1 MTVVLDASAIPAFL
15 QDEEGADLVEV
26 QLAADARCGGANW
39 PRWHRRSEALAA
51 TGRLRVRCWLA
62 TACPLRLSLSQM
74 RSGRRRGGG
83 AVKDSH
89 LVIGCV
95 CRWHIG

>member
-1 MTVVLDASAIPAFL
+1 MTVVLDASAI
-15 QDEEGADLVEV
+15 LVSCRMRR
-26 QLAADARCGGANW
+26 APTSSRCSLPPTRDVEQPIG
-39 PRWHRRSEALAA
+39 PRRHRRSVALAA
-51 TGRLRVRCWLA
+51 TGRFRARCWIA
-62 TACPLRLSLSQM
+62 TGCPSRLSLSQM
-74 RSGRRRGGG
+74 RSGRRRAGG